1 MHPTIRR
8 ARPEDL
14 PAAARLLARTLRF
27 TDADAIPAW
36 LMQITAE
43 CGGITLV
50 AASGAQIVGA
60 SHAFPARD
68 DVLYSCGLA
77 VAPEHRGRRLGVAL
91 KRAQRSEA
99 LKLGY
104 RRIRWTTDPLNGR
117 ALRMY
122 LAELGARVVAY
133 RAGLHDG
140 LRADPGH
147 PQDDLDVVWDL
158 AVPAPLEPIAV
169 RAVEL
174 PWTPGADELTERLR
188 VRLEMSALL
197 ADGYVGAGVELER
210 EARRCRVTFSRERT

>member
-1 MHPTIRR
+1 MHPTIRL
-8 ARPEDL
+8 AHPGDL

-36 LMQITAE
+36 LMQTTDD

-50 AASGAQIVGA
+50 AAAGAQIVGA
-60 SHAFPARD
+60 SHAFPARG
-68 DVLYSCGLA
+68 DVLFSCGLA

-91 KRAQRSEA
+91 KRAQRREA
-99 LKLGY
+99 LALGY

-117 ALRMY
+117 ALRVY
-122 LAELGARVVAY
+122 LSELGARVVGY

-140 LRADPGH
+140 LRAAPGH
-147 PQDDLDVVWDL
+147 PQDDVDVVWDL
-158 AVPAPLEPIAV
+158 AGCAPVDPIAV

-174 PWTPGADELTERLR
+174 PWTPGPDELAERLR
-188 VRLEMSALL
+188 VRTEMSALL
-197 ADGYVGAGVELER
+197 ADGYVGAGVELEP